1 MYEEAINFINKIHE
15 WFWEVKQHRLK
26 EEFPLE
32 QSAMPPSVFAQVLT
46 FGILPSSVKIRR
58 CQNVRYPSVIRCL
71 CQG

>member
-46 FGILPSSVKIRR
+46 FGILPIPIKYRGLKLMGYSFVTWT
-58 CQNVRYPSVIRCL
+58 
-71 CQG
+71 